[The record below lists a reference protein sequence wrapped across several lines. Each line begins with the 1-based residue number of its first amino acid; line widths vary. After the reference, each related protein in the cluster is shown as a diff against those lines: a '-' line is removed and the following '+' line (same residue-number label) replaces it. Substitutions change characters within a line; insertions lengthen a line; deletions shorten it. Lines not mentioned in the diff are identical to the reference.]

1 MNIIKIFSNSD
12 SKASFLAGVIVST
25 FAFLLLNA
33 TTGVTGEKLRDSV
46 KKPDYNYGKSDSGY
60 TNEGEKDPF
69 ERIVKYLPGGEI
81 LVLDEKGEVIAK
93 SPYSPIKEG
102 PLTEH
107 RTVTFV
113 TVTEN
118 GYDAEAK
125 DQKTGFLD
133 FIIKPAMATT
143 VIYERHYTII
153 DGDVVSC
160 NLHRKSPAPH
170 KYIKSCM

>member
-81 LVLDEKGEVIAK
+81 L
-93 SPYSPIKEG
+93 EG